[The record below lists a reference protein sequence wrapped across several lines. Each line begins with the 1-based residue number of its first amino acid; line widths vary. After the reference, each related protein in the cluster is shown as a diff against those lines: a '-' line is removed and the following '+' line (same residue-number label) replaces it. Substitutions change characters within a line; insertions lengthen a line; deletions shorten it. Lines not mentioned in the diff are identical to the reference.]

1 MPESI
6 FASSRTF
13 RVWLYT
19 VSHSILLLRSVK
31 ASGIATRIDLIFKPV
46 RYMSVP
52 AALDGIDV
60 RLVDPASLTGELAT
74 TLGAYGTKDKIFALS
89 GMKGGAWVVSGVM
102 ASYEDEGSDS
112 DPSHFDVPRMVW
124 Q

>member
-1 MPESI
+1 MSDTI
-6 FASSRTF
+6 FTSSRTF

-31 ASGIATRIDLIFKPV
+31 ASGLATRVDIIFKPV

-52 AALDGIDV
+52 QIFDGIDI
-60 RLVDPASLTGELAT
+60 RLVDPATLTGELAAVF
-74 TLGAYGTKDKIFALS
+74 GAYGAKDKIFALS
-89 GMKGGAWVVSGVM
+89 GVKGGAWVVSGTV
-102 ASYEDEGSDS
+102 ASHEDEGSDS
-112 DPSHFDVPRMVW
+112 DPSHFDVPRIQW